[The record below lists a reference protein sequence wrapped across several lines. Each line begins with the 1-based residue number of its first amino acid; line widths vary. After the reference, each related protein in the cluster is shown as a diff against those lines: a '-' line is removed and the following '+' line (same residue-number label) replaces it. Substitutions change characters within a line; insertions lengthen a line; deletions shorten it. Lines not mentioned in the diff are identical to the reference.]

1 MSLPLPIQHIKLS
14 VFQRILLGSLSSV
27 VALKNPYRDDMVAVS
42 GETTAWNAL
51 KHIEKKMLS
60 DATGSR
66 ILKEQPRITSEII
79 NFDKLGELPENTFGR
94 KYADM
99 MNRLGI
105 TPDSRKPVRF
115 VEDPQHAYIMQRYR
129 ETHDFCHLLLGKLYS
144 C

>member
-1 MSLPLPIQHIKLS
+1 
-14 VFQRILLGSLSSV
+14 
-27 VALKNPYRDDMVAVS
+27 MVAVS

-99 MNRLGI
+99 MNRLVSI
-105 TPDSRKPVRF
+105 LF
-115 VEDPQHAYIMQRYR
+115 LHYCML
-129 ETHDFCHLLLGKLYS
+129 ETNALVL
-144 C
+144 